1 MKELVERFEAKS
13 VELKKSNNKE
23 LTPEIIQ
30 MLEQLTEEN
39 KRSNT
44 DSKKNDGFKNDFEKY

>member
-1 MKELVERFEAKS
+1 
-13 VELKKSNNKE
+13 
-23 LTPEIIQ
+23 